1 VKAQKQTTKRDLLKK
16 VPLFS
21 NLSKGNLDEIAKIAD
36 ETEVSAGKAIAKEGE
51 TGLEFVFILEGQAKV
66 EKHGKVVNRL
76 APHDF
81 FGEVAI
87 IDGRPRTATVTAETD
102 MKLLV
107 VESRYFARLLEK
119 TPGLLNEIM
128 VALCKYIRDA
138 G

>member
-21 NLSKGNLDEIAKIAD
+21 TLSKGNLDEIAKIAD
-36 ETEVSAGKAIAKEGE
+36 EVETPVGKVLAKEGE
-51 TGLEFVFILEGQAKV
+51 TGLEFIFILEGQAKV
-66 EKHGKVVNRL
+66 EKRGKVVNRL

-87 IDGRPRTATVTAETD
+87 IDGRPRTATVIAETD
-102 MKLLV
+102 MTLLV
-107 VESRYFARLLEK
+107 VESRYFTRLLEK

-128 VALCKYIRDA
+128 VSLCKYIRDA